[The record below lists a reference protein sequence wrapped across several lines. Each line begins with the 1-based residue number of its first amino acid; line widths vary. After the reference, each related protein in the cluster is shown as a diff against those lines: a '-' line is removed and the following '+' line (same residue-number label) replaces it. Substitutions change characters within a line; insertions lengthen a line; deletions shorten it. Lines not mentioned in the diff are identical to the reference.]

1 MYLFKSTLDPNV
13 AADTELRLELR
24 LSNLKVKLEA
34 DVCLQEDKKAIELA
48 SVPANVSRWKPTH
61 PK

>member
-1 MYLFKSTLDPNV
+1 MDPNV
-13 AADTELRLELR
+13 AADTELRLELK